1 MAGERGGS
9 LMSTEQLIPLI
20 VVAVVLP
27 LVLLR
32 NRRPRTLRLRWMWV
46 VPVIVVA
53 LIGFGLW
60 ATITFDPDHT
70 PFRPIDWAILAAGLV
85 LGALLGW
92 QRGRM
97 MVIHKDG
104 DGSLK
109 AQASPLGLILIVVLL
124 VGRQGLRAVLE
135 PHAAEWGLNVLAVQD
150 AFMLLAVGLVVA
162 QRVEIFIRAR
172 RIQAGATDSHLQA
185 D

>member
-1 MAGERGGS
+1 MT
-9 LMSTEQLIPLI
+9 TEQLIPLI
-20 VVAVVLP
+20 VIAVVLP

-32 NRRPRTLRLRWMWV
+32 NRRPRTLRPRWMWV
-46 VPVIVVA
+46 VPAIVVVM
-53 LIGFGLW
+53 IGFGLW
-60 ATITFDPDHT
+60 ATLFFDPTHT
-70 PFRPIDWAILAAGLV
+70 PFRAVDFAILATGLALGV
-85 LGALLGW
+85 LAGW

-97 MVIHKDG
+97 VVIHKDP
-104 DGSLK
+104 DGVLK

-162 QRVEIFIRAR
+162 QRIEMYIRAR
-172 RIQAGATDSHLQA
+172 RIEAGGTDDHVA
-185 D
+185 VET